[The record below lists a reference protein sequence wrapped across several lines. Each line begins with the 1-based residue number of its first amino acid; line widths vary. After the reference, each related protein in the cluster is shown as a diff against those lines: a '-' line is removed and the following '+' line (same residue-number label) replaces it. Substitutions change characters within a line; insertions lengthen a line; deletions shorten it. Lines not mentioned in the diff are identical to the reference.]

1 MIDKLTEKGIRLS
14 LDAEQLIR
22 ESKDEK
28 LLEELIAL
36 KKPMVTRSDV
46 EGLLAEKKEE
56 LKIEV
61 RNASDFVPLAKEHES
76 NIEIIH
82 TRDVTGKSRTKGEV
96 ENFVSYF
103 RNRYSRISRLL
114 RTPGGESLV
123 DLKDIKR
130 YLNERVRVNVMVSSK
145 KETKKG
151 NLLLEVE
158 DLTGSFKVVVSNN
171 SRNEKL
177 GDKAKGIIVDEVLSI
192 TGKVLEPY
200 IIAEDIDWPE
210 IPVMRERKMA
220 EKDLAIA
227 YMSDTHFGSRY
238 FLERE
243 CKSFVDWIHGRGEAK
258 ELAGKVKYLIIAG
271 DLVDGIG
278 IYPNQEKEL
287 VVKDIYAQY
296 KMFDDFVESLPD
308 WIEVPVVARLTRHF
322 GVPACLENDAD
333 AAALGEYW
341 AGAAKP
347 TSESPAVRCLY
358 AITVGTGI
366 GTACIIDGQVYR
378 GANGFHPEGGH
389 QIVDPSGPQCYCGG
403 KGCWESWSSGTAI
416 GRAAREAIQ
425 ATGVILEPGKPEGLL
440 LRLAGGEVEGVDAAM
455 VAEAARQGDLL
466 ACQVMARAAEAFAT
480 GVFNI
485 LMLFQPEMIVLSG
498 GVMRSLDLFMP
509 AIDRVIQA
517 ADVYIPARQV
527 RILPAQLGYY
537 AGIYGAAYAILKET
551 Q

>member
-1 MIDKLTEKGIRLS
+1 MIKR
-14 LDAEQLIR
+14 
-22 ESKDEK
+22 
-28 LLEELIAL
+28 IAL
-36 KKPMVTRSDV
+36 KENECEIVVGVDLGATAVRAGAYTPQGELLVVQQTEIKARRGP
-46 EGLLAEKKEE
+46 EAGLERIIRL
-56 LKIEV
+56 IEQV
-61 RNASDFVPLAKEHES
+61 LHEASQPE
-76 NIEIIH
+76 
-82 TRDVTGKSRTKGEV
+82 TGAV
-96 ENFVSYF
+96 
-103 RNRYSRISRLL
+103 RLL
-114 RTPGGESLV
+114 
-123 DLKDIKR
+123 
-130 YLNERVRVNVMVSSK
+130 
-145 KETKKG
+145 
-151 NLLLEVE
+151 
-158 DLTGSFKVVVSNN
+158 
-171 SRNEKL
+171 
-177 GDKAKGIIVDEVLSI
+177 
-192 TGKVLEPY
+192 
-200 IIAEDIDWPE
+200 
-210 IPVMRERKMA
+210 
-220 EKDLAIA
+220 
-227 YMSDTHFGSRY
+227 
-238 FLERE
+238 
-243 CKSFVDWIHGRGEAK
+243 
-258 ELAGKVKYLIIAG
+258 
-271 DLVDGIG
+271 GIG
-278 IYPNQEKEL
+278 VGSTGPADARRGVL
-287 VVKDIYAQY
+287 VNPLT
-296 KMFDDFVESLPD
+296 LPG

-466 ACQVMARAAEAFAT
+466 ARQVMARAAEAFAT

-517 ADVYIPARQV
+517 ADVYIPAHQV

-537 AGIYGAAYAILKET
+537 AGIYGAAYAILKKT